1 MEPLRTE
8 VTTTK
13 YVIIAARGG
22 KMKYVGRNY
31 SPKMDYGYTVKLN
44 GAMMF
49 DTEELARRRMD
60 WLGVNGMIGK
70 VQKHLELVE
79 VI

>member
-1 MEPLRTE
+1 MLRTE
-8 VTTTK
+8 ANITK
-13 YVIIAARGG
+13 YVIIAPRDGRVKYIGRGYNPG
-22 KMKYVGRNY
+22 K
-31 SPKMDYGYTVKLN
+31 DYGYTVKIN

-49 DTEELARRRMD
+49 DSEEVARRTME
-60 WLGVNGMIGK
+60 WFGVNGMIGK